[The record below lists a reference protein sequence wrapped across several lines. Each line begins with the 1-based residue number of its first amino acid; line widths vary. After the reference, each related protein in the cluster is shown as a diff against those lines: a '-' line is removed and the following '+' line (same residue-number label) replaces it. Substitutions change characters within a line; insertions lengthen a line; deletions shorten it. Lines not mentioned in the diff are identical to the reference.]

1 MAEYLAGLGAPDFPE
16 PGDME
21 EQDQTDDDTA
31 EETIKTKKDVN
42 TEDVE
47 LIIAAETEHRAKRR
61 WWGNKY
67 KDNK

>member
-1 MAEYLAGLGAPDFPE
+1 MAEYLAGLGAPDYPE

-21 EQDQTDDDTA
+21 ELDDTDD
-31 EETIKTKKDVN
+31 ETIKTKEGND
-42 TEDVE
+42 TGDVE
-47 LIIAAETEHRAKRR
+47 LNIPVEEEHRAKRR